1 MIKIDEIMITMI
13 MIFEF
18 LYEDTPANIYLFKE
32 AIETLVKGSK
42 FIQS

>member
-1 MIKIDEIMITMI
+1 MINIIT